1 MRISKFEDNGQLR
14 IPMARGEGSD
24 GTVFVMS
31 LLTDGTGLVLEF
43 KNGEAYLLETQDIVA
58 EILMERG
65 NNE

>member
-1 MRISKFEDNGQLR
+1 
-14 IPMARGEGSD
+14 MARGEGSD